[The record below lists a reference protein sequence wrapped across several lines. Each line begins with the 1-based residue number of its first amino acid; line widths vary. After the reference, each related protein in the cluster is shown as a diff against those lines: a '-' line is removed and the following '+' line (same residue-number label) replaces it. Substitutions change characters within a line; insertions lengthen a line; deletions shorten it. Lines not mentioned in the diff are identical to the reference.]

1 MLNIIKFHYAKRY
14 RFFWGERMS
23 RKIKEVLSERT
34 DISRFVVHLTKNT
47 EDGNALENLV
57 SILREREIR
66 GGNHHCLFSPILR
79 NEEEDLQKR
88 FHVVCFTETPL
99 DKIHLLT
106 EITNRKVNLDPYG
119 IVFKKEKIR
128 KSRGNPVFYI
138 YEENQLLIRY
148 LKNQYKEFIREYYDE
163 EMLGDFLTL
172 GSIINIVKKGHD
184 FHWEREWR
192 VRRRLRF
199 SYNEV
204 YAVIAPHNKHENIK
218 ELLGI
223 NELNYIPF
231 IDSKWNYEE
240 MLERISHQFWDI
252 E

>member
-1 MLNIIKFHYAKRY
+1 
-14 RFFWGERMS
+14 MS

-47 EDGNALENLV
+47 NDGNALENLV
-57 SILREREIR
+57 SILNDKEIR
-66 GGNHHCLFSPILR
+66 GRNHHCLFSPMLR
-79 NEEEDLQKR
+79 AEEEDLQER
-88 FHVVCFTETPL
+88 FNVVCFTETPL

-106 EITNRKVNLDPYG
+106 EISNRKVNLEPYG

-138 YEENQLLIRY
+138 YEENHMLIRY
-148 LKNQYKEFIREYYDE
+148 FKKQYEEFIEEYYNEDT
-163 EMLGDFLTL
+163 LGAFFTL

-192 VRRRLRF
+192 VRKRLRF
-199 SYNEV
+199 TYDEI
-204 YAVIAPHNKHENIK
+204 YAVIAPRNKHEKIK
-218 ELLGI
+218 KQLRI
-223 NELNYIPF
+223 NDFNYIPF

-240 MLERISHQFWDI
+240 MLERISYQLWEI

>member
-1 MLNIIKFHYAKRY
+1 M
-14 RFFWGERMS
+14 RMS

-47 EDGNALENLV
+47 NDGNALENLV
-57 SILREREIR
+57 SILNDKEIR
-66 GGNHHCLFSPILR
+66 GRNHHCLFSPMLR
-79 NEEEDLQKR
+79 AEEEDLQER
-88 FHVVCFTETPL
+88 FNVVCFTETPL

-106 EITNRKVNLDPYG
+106 EISNRKVNLEPYG

-138 YEENQLLIRY
+138 YEENHMLIRY
-148 LKNQYKEFIREYYDE
+148 FKKQYEEFIEEYYNEDT
-163 EMLGDFLTL
+163 LGAFFTL

-192 VRRRLRF
+192 VRKRLRF
-199 SYNEV
+199 TYDEI
-204 YAVIAPHNKHENIK
+204 YAVIAPRNKHEKIK
-218 ELLGI
+218 KQLRI
-223 NELNYIPF
+223 NDFNYIPF

-240 MLERISHQFWDI
+240 MLERISYQLWEI